1 MGRCEAGSY
10 SLDYADEDTLSAA
23 DLEQRKVLAC
33 QTRVRSD
40 AAFYFDFA
48 STLCHAAAAQAHSG
62 VVREL
67 RLLSEDTALL
77 RLDAG
82 AAGRQLDF
90 LPGQY
95 ARLQVPGS
103 DCRRAYSFANRPNPQ
118 NHLQF
123 LIRLLPGG
131 AMSDYLRQG
140 CRVGDE
146 IRFEA
151 PLGTFYLR
159 QVERPLL
166 LVAGGTGLSAF
177 LGMLDEL
184 AERGCE
190 RPVHLYWYAAPPIS
204 ANCSGS
210 PATPSGF
217 PASASSRCSAR
228 RTPTGTAGA
237 ATCTSISTP
246 PACATKLST
255 STCAGRRRW
264 SRRSASGCAGAP
276 GASAA
281 VPGEVHRKR
290 RLMRSAEVAA
300 SYRQG
305 HAGDVGRLVGGE
317 EKDRR
322 DLLVDA
328 AVALHQAAVEG
339 LLDDLSIPA
348 PLLLALRRGV
358 ARNPSRRRVGAARRH
373 RVDADALVGGLERQ
387 AGGQRVHPALGGA
400 IGHPVDPRV
409 ATDETL
415 TIAPLPCPSIAG
427 SAARQHHKVGSSE
440 RRSSAS
446 ISSSA

>member
-1 MGRCEAGSY
+1 MNHKVALSFADGKTLFLPVGHDDLLLDAALRHGINLPLDCREGVCGTCMGRCEAGSY

-177 LGMLDEL
+177 L
-184 AERGCE
+184 
-190 RPVHLYWYAAPPIS
+190 
-204 ANCSGS
+204 
-210 PATPSGF
+210 
-217 PASASSRCSAR
+217 
-228 RTPTGTAGA
+228 
-237 ATCTSISTP
+237 
-246 PACATKLST
+246 
-255 STCAGRRRW
+255 
-264 SRRSASGCAGAP
+264 
-276 GASAA
+276 
-281 VPGEVHRKR
+281 
-290 RLMRSAEVAA
+290 
-300 SYRQG
+300 
-305 HAGDVGRLVGGE
+305 
-317 EKDRR
+317 
-322 DLLVDA
+322 
-328 AVALHQAAVEG
+328 
-339 LLDDLSIPA
+339 
-348 PLLLALRRGV
+348 
-358 ARNPSRRRVGAARRH
+358 
-373 RVDADALVGGLERQ
+373 
-387 AGGQRVHPALGGA
+387 
-400 IGHPVDPRV
+400 
-409 ATDETL
+409 
-415 TIAPLPCPSIAG
+415 
-427 SAARQHHKVGSSE
+427 
-440 RRSSAS
+440 
-446 ISSSA
+446 

>member
-1 MGRCEAGSY
+1 MNHKVALSFADGKTLFLPVGHDDLLLDAALRHGINLPLDCREGVCGTCMGRCEAGSY

-184 AERGCE
+184 
-190 RPVHLYWYAAPPIS
+190 
-204 ANCSGS
+204 
-210 PATPSGF
+210 
-217 PASASSRCSAR
+217 
-228 RTPTGTAGA
+228 
-237 ATCTSISTP
+237 
-246 PACATKLST
+246 LST

-264 SRRSASGCAGAP
+264 SRRSASGCASAP
-276 GASAA
+276 WSICGCTWRSSPKAA
-281 VPGEVHRKR
+281 TDALSRGR
-290 RLMRSAEVAA
+290 RQLP
-300 SYRQG
+300 
-305 HAGDVGRLVGGE
+305 AG
-317 EKDRR
+317 
-322 DLLVDA
+322 
-328 AVALHQAAVEG
+328 
-339 LLDDLSIPA
+339 
-348 PLLLALRRGV
+348 
-358 ARNPSRRRVGAARRH
+358 SRR
-373 RVDADALVGGLERQ
+373 
-387 AGGQRVHPALGGA
+387 
-400 IGHPVDPRV
+400 
-409 ATDETL
+409 
-415 TIAPLPCPSIAG
+415 
-427 SAARQHHKVGSSE
+427 
-440 RRSSAS
+440 
-446 ISSSA
+446 

>member
-1 MGRCEAGSY
+1 MNHKVALSFADGKTLFLPVGHDDLLLDAALRHGINLPLDCREGVCGTCMGRCEAGSY

-190 RPVHLYWYAAPPIS
+190 RPVHLYY
-204 ANCSGS
+204 GV
-210 PATPSGF
+210 
-217 PASASSRCSAR
+217 R
-228 RTPTGTAGA
+228 R
-237 ATCTSISTP
+237 
-246 PACATKLST
+246 
-255 STCAGRRRW
+255 AGR
-264 SRRSASGCAGAP
+264 
-276 GASAA
+276 
-281 VPGEVHRKR
+281 
-290 RLMRSAEVAA
+290 
-300 SYRQG
+300 
-305 HAGDVGRLVGGE
+305 
-317 EKDRR
+317 
-322 DLLVDA
+322 
-328 AVALHQAAVEG
+328 
-339 LLDDLSIPA
+339 
-348 PLLLALRRGV
+348 
-358 ARNPSRRRVGAARRH
+358 PSRR
-373 RVDADALVGGLERQ
+373 
-387 AGGQRVHPALGGA
+387 P
-400 IGHPVDPRV
+400 PR
-409 ATDETL
+409 
-415 TIAPLPCPSIAG
+415 
-427 SAARQHHKVGSSE
+427 
-440 RRSSAS
+440 
-446 ISSSA
+446 